1 MNPRQNAATGL
12 RLREKAARK
21 RLNVSYDPIR
31 ADFDLNEAD
40 SMDRQA
46 MALLTPAQGL
56 QEGAGGEIVPPMSLG
71 LPGLENALPRPNM
84 LSLEASIQRTELAD
98 KAGVFELAI
107 EAAESSKAKGAV
119 QQMICHQMAA
129 AHKHAMRLL
138 GESEKERDS
147 IEKCRMA
154 TTASKLMDAFSRAA
168 VALQR
173 LQTGSSQVVTVQ
185 HVQINGG
192 QTAIVGNF
200 RGGNGNQE

>member
-1 MNPRQNAATGL
+1 M
-12 RLREKAARK
+12 
-21 RLNVSYDPIR
+21 
-31 ADFDLNEAD
+31 
-40 SMDRQA
+40 
-46 MALLTPAQGL
+46 
-56 QEGAGGEIVPPMSLG
+56 
-71 LPGLENALPRPNM
+71 
-84 LSLEASIQRTELAD
+84 
-98 KAGVFELAI
+98 FELAI

-154 TTASKLMDAFSRAA
+154 TTAGKLMDAFSRAA

>member
-56 QEGAGGEIVPPMSLG
+56 QEGAGGEIVPPTTLG
-71 LPGLENALPRPNM
+71 LPGLESALQRPNM
-84 LSLEASIQRTELAD
+84 LSVEASIQRTELAD

-173 LQTGSSQVVTVQ
+173 LQTGSSQTVTVQ

-200 RGGNGNQE
+200 RG

>member
-12 RLREKAARK
+12 RLREKAVRK

-46 MALLTPAQGL
+46 MALLTPAKPL
-56 QEGAGGEIVPPMSLG
+56 QEGAGGEIVPPTTLG
-71 LPGLENALPRPNM
+71 LPGLEYALQRPNM
-84 LSLEASIQRTELAD
+84 LSVEASIQRTELAD

-119 QQMICHQMAA
+119 QKMLTHQMAA

-173 LQTGSSQVVTVQ
+173 LQTGSSQTVTVQ

-200 RGGNGNQE
+200 RG